1 MTSRGFIYT
10 RIAHFLAIYLH
21 QVGRAQ
27 DSLLLMPLLGDCAA
41 CWPYSALRTA
51 EPESGAD
58 GGLNDLCCCQGLA
71 QAEKPPPVA
80 AGDAALMADGKV
92 SGQTS
97 ARALERQTSPS
108 TIFSAR

>member
-1 MTSRGFIYT
+1 MLSAQRGARSSKSERSF
-10 RIAHFLAIYLH
+10 AH
-21 QVGRAQ
+21 R
-27 DSLLLMPLLGDCAA
+27 LLSVPHLDDCAA
-41 CWPYSALRTA
+41 SWPYSALRTA

-71 QAEKPPPVA
+71 RAEKPPPVA

-108 TIFSAR
+108 TIFSARWGSLYL